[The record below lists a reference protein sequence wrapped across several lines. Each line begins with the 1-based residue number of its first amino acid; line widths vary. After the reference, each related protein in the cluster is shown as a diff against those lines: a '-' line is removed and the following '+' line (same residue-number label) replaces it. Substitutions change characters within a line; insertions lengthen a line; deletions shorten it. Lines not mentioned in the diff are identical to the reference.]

1 MAPFHLPIY
10 LDLFATTMF
19 ALSGALAAVRRG
31 YDVIGLFTLAFVSG
45 VGGALLRDGFFIA
58 SGPSAVLSD
67 PRYLYAIGAAGGMGL
82 ILRHRIA
89 RLDPLIAQVD
99 ALGLGA
105 YAVVGSQKA
114 MLFGLD
120 GAAAIL
126 IGAINAVGGGL
137 LRDIIT
143 REEPLF
149 MKPGQFYAIASIT
162 GAATFVVLRRYDLVP
177 TPEAALITVL
187 LTYLIRAFAIRF
199 NLTTEALGSPSP

>member
-1 MAPFHLPIY
+1 MAPFQLPIY

-19 ALSGALAAVRRG
+19 ALAGALAAVRRG

-67 PRYLYAIGAAGGMGL
+67 PRYLYAIGAAGGIGL

-99 ALGLGA
+99 AIGLGA

-114 MLFGLD
+114 MLFGLNS
-120 GAAAIL
+120 AAAIL

-149 MKPGQFYAIASIT
+149 MKPGQYYAIASIT
-162 GAATFVVLRRYDLVP
+162 GASSFVAMRQFDLMP

-187 LTYLIRAFAIRF
+187 LTYLIRALAIRF
-199 NLTTEALGSPSP
+199 NLHTDPV